1 MKSLNLDGRTTR
13 ITETAI
19 ITTLMTVFAII
30 GLYIFPII
38 IMIYPVPFIILGVRH
53 GVKYN
58 ILSIMASSILI
69 SILFDVLTGVF
80 VFILFGLFSISITY
94 MINKKYKPS
103 QILIGSTAVSLACT
117 VVGIGII
124 GYITGT
130 SFLSQINASL
140 TESISIQMNIIKDIG
155 LTNYEMTQIKELL
168 KTTVEYMIIIIPA
181 TLIISSVFVSY
192 INYWVATAVLTR
204 LGQKAVNIP
213 RFINFRLPSNI
224 ILGAVV
230 LFLAS
235 SIVRY
240 FKIFYYETIFINT
253 IILIFFVFLVQG
265 LAVIVY
271 LMNKARMNKITKGIL
286 IFFIVINV
294 PFSLIISL
302 LGILDVMVDFRKLK
316 KIE

>member
-1 MKSLNLDGRTTR
+1 MNLDGKTTR

-30 GLYIFPII
+30 GLYVFPII

-69 SILFDVLTGVF
+69 SILVDVLTGVF
-80 VFILFGLFSISITY
+80 VFILFGLFSISIAY
-94 MINKKYKPS
+94 MIEKKYKPS
-103 QILIGSTAVSLACT
+103 QILIGSTIVSLACAI
-117 VVGIGII
+117 VSIGII
-124 GYITGT
+124 GYITGL

-140 TESISIQMNIIKDIG
+140 TESISIQMNMIKDMG
-155 LTNYEMTQIKELL
+155 LTSYEIDQIKELL
-168 KTTVEYMIIIIPA
+168 KTTVEYMIIVIPA
-181 TLIISSVFVSY
+181 TLIISSVFISY

-235 SIVRY
+235 SIVKY
-240 FKIFYYETIFINT
+240 FKIFYYDTIFINI
-253 IILIFFVFLVQG
+253 IILIFFVFFVQG
-265 LAVIVY
+265 LAVIIF
-271 LMNKARMNKITKGIL
+271 LMNKARMSKITKGIL
-286 IFFIVINV
+286 IFFILINV
-294 PFSLIISL
+294 PFSIIVSF
-302 LGILDVMVDFRKLK
+302 LGLLDVVIDFRKLK
-316 KIE
+316 KV